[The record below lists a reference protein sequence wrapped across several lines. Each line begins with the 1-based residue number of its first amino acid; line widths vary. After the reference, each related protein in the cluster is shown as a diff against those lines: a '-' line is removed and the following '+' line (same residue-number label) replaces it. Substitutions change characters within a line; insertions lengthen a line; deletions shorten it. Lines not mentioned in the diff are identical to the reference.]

1 MAYGNRPKVKSNW
14 GPTSS
19 PRAPQFRPQPA
30 DIRTVLLFA
39 VLIPG
44 FDLTTASLFA
54 GAFAPA
60 LVLIAAVAF
69 DNLRTR
75 KAIKPPQEEKLLRP
89 PGHSLSVRLDT
100 LMERGTT
107 QLVWAMFWT
116 AWAGVLGGYIA
127 RQLSQDAPFLSILF
141 PVLILIATVLA
152 GTALAIRAY
161 RTLQERRQVRLGL
174 RGEQATA
181 EALAEASD
189 AGFRIFHDIQAGDDW
204 NIDHVAVGPKGLFLI
219 ETKARTRF
227 GCCNGEPEHHVK
239 FDGTTL
245 EFPGGIDR
253 DSVSQARRNAG
264 WLNTFLIK
272 KTGESIPVDTIVVV
286 PGWWVDGRGDSIK
299 AMNCKHLTKYLRT
312 QPDRL
317 AADQAERITAALDE
331 KNRDLDFI

>member
-1 MAYGNRPKVKSNW
+1 
-14 GPTSS
+14 
-19 PRAPQFRPQPA
+19 
-30 DIRTVLLFA
+30 VLFIAALNS
-39 VLIPG
+39 G

-60 LVLIAAVAF
+60 LVLLAAVAF
-69 DNLRTR
+69 DNIRRR
-75 KAIKPPQEEKLLRP
+75 KAIQPPQEEKLLRP

-127 RQLSQDAPFLSILF
+127 RLLTQDTSLPL
-141 PVLILIATVLA
+141 VLLASAVLLVTVLA

-161 RTLQERRQVRLGL
+161 RTLQERRTVRLNL

-181 EALAEASD
+181 EALHEASD

-204 NIDHVAVGPKGLFLI
+204 NIDHVAVSPKGLFLI

-227 GCCNGEPEHHVK
+227 GCCSARPEHHVK

-245 EFPGGIDR
+245 EFPTGNFDR

-272 KTGESIPVDTIVVV
+272 KTGESVPVDTIVVV
-286 PGWWVDGRGDSIK
+286 PGWWVDGRGGDGIK
-299 AMNCKHLTKYLRT
+299 AMNCKHLTKYLRS

-317 AADQAERITAALDE
+317 PADQAARITAALDE
-331 KNRDLDFI
+331 KNRTLDFI